1 MLPMRGQNEAKE
13 VSFGHNSLTNLVAEA
28 TGAVVAPHIAVVF

>member
-1 MLPMRGQNEAKE
+1 MRLKRL
-13 VSFGHNSLTNLVAEA
+13 VSVTIHIQILVAEA